1 MATYTV
7 GLIVGSASEPSL
19 NRRYADALARFG
31 EEAGLDFHDIPI
43 GALPFFGTQF
53 EQEFPPVG
61 ADFKK
66 EVDGVDALLLVT
78 PEYNRSIPAVL
89 KNAIDWASRPVGEN
103 SFPDKPAAVTGASKG
118 DISTAVAQH
127 ELKAILVGQGAV
139 VLGAPEVYIHVEEG
153 FFTDDGAIADA
164 DTAEFLRG
172 FLKRFH
178 EHIRRNLT

>member
-19 NRRYADALARFG
+19 NRRYADALARLG
-31 EEAGLDFHDIPI
+31 ADAGLDFRPVAITR
-43 GALPFFGTQF
+43 LPFFGTQY
-53 EQEFPPVG
+53 EQEYPPVG
-61 ADFKK
+61 VEFKTA
-66 EVDGVDALLLVT
+66 VDDADALLLVT

-103 SFPDKPAAVTGASKG
+103 SFPDKPVAVTGASKG

-139 VLGAPEVYIHVEEG
+139 VLGAPEVYIHVEDG
-153 FFTDDGAIADA
+153 FFADDGGIADA
-164 DTAEFLRG
+164 DTREFLQG
-172 FLKRFH
+172 FLTRFH